1 MKTNSTAAAVLAAF
15 LLAVAPA
22 QAQHEHHPPAEP
34 QTPPAEP
41 QDEHA
46 GHDMDGMEGMDHS
59 GHDMQGMEGMDHMDH
74 GMAGHGMH
82 SMFGP
87 YPMTREASG
96 TAWQPDSA
104 PHGGLHRMAGD
115 WELMTHA
122 YLQVIHSDQDGPRGG
137 TKSFSEN
144 MWMGMANRPLGT
156 GRFGL
161 RAMLSAEPWT
171 IGRGGYPLLMQTGE
185 TANGVDPLVDR
196 QHPHDLFMEL
206 AATWSMPIS
215 SDSSVF
221 LYAGLPGEPALGPP
235 AFMHRFSGMEN
246 PEAPLSHHWLDST
259 HITFGVATLGWV
271 RGPFKLEGSV
281 FTGRESDENRTNI
294 ESPKMDS
301 WSTRLSFNP
310 AKNWSLQASYGRIH
324 SPEQLEPEIDTDR
337 ATLSA
342 IYNRPLANG
351 DWQTT
356 LAWGRN
362 IKDPGTDP
370 STTTD
375 AWLLESAATCR
386 RHTLFARAE
395 KQENDELF
403 GHGGE
408 EVAGGDDHSHTGG
421 VFNIGKLSLG
431 YIYDLISTGTY
442 KLGLGGLGSV
452 AFLPSE
458 IKDVYGDRPVS
469 WMGFLRV
476 RV

>member
-1 MKTNSTAAAVLAAF
+1 MVFEVTTMRSIATSAAVLAAC
-15 LLAVAPA
+15 LLSAAPA
-22 QAQHEHHPPAEP
+22 LAQHEHHPQQTPEEP
-34 QTPPAEP
+34 Q
-41 QDEHA
+41 
-46 GHDMDGMEGMDHS
+46 
-59 GHDMQGMEGMDHMDH
+59 DMQGMEGME
-74 GMAGHGMH
+74 GMH
-82 SMFGP
+82 HNMHHNHEMHALFGS

-96 TAWQPDSA
+96 TSWQPDSA

-115 WELMTHA
+115 WELMAHGFVLGI
-122 YLQVIHSDQDGPRGG
+122 YDDQDGPRGAEK
-137 TKSFSEN
+137 TFSEN
-144 MWMGMANRPLGT
+144 MWMGMANRPLGA

-171 IGRGGYPLLMQTGE
+171 IGKAGYPLLLQTGE

-206 AATWSMPIS
+206 AATWSMPVS

-221 LYAGLPGEPALGPP
+221 VYLGLPGEPALGPP

-271 RGPFKLEGSV
+271 RGPVKLEGSV
-281 FTGRESDENRTNI
+281 FTGREPDQHRTNI
-294 ESPKMDS
+294 EDPKMDS
-301 WSTRLSFNP
+301 WSARLSFNP
-310 AKNWSLQASYGRIH
+310 TADWSFQASYGRLH

-342 IYNRPLANG
+342 VYNRPLAEGN
-351 DWQTT
+351 WQTT

-362 IKDPGTDP
+362 RKTPGTA
-370 STTTD
+370 TN
-375 AWLLESAATCR
+375 AWLLESAVSHR

-403 GHGGE
+403 GHGDHE
-408 EVAGGDDHSHTGG
+408 SLTGDDHAGE
-421 VFNIGKLSLG
+421 VFNVGKLSLG
-431 YIYDLISTGTY
+431 YLYDVIATDIY
-442 KLGLGGLGSV
+442 KLGIGGLGSV
-452 AFLPSE
+452 AFIPSE
-458 IKDVYGDRPVS
+458 IEDEYGDRPVS
-469 WMGFLRV
+469 WMGFLRL

>member
-15 LLAVAPA
+15 LLAVAPTY
-22 QAQHEHHPPAEP
+22 AQHEHHPPQTPPAEP
-34 QTPPAEP
+34 QSPPAEP

-46 GHDMDGMEGMDHS
+46 GHDM
-59 GHDMQGMEGMDHMDH
+59 QGMEGMEGMEGMDH

-115 WELMTHA
+115 WELMTHGFVQLI
-122 YLQVIHSDQDGPRGG
+122 YDDQDGPRGG

-144 MWMGMANRPLGT
+144 MLMGMANRPLGP
-156 GRFGL
+156 GRLGL
-161 RAMLSAEPWT
+161 RAMLAAEPWT
-171 IGRGGYPLLMQTGE
+171 IGRGGYPLLLQTGE

-206 AATWSMPIS
+206 AASWSVLVGRPE
-215 SDSSVF
+215 DQSSVF
-221 LYAGLPGEPALGPP
+221 LYLGLPGEPALGPP
-235 AFMHRFSGMEN
+235 AFMHRFSAMEN

-259 HITFGVATLGWV
+259 HITFGVATLAWV

-281 FTGRESDENRTNI
+281 FTGREPDENRTNI

-310 AKNWSLQASYGRIH
+310 TKNWSLQASYGRLH

-342 IYNRPLANG
+342 IYNRPLPTGN
-351 DWQTT
+351 WQTT

-362 IKDPGTDP
+362 TRNPGT
-370 STTTD
+370 TTQ

-395 KQENDELF
+395 KLENVELF
-403 GHGGE
+403 GHE
-408 EVAGGDDHSHTGG
+408 GG
-421 VFNIGKLSLG
+421 VFNVGKFSLG
-431 YIYDLISTGTY
+431 YIYDVISTDTY

-452 AFLPSE
+452 AFIPNE
-458 IKDVYGDRPVS
+458 IKDAYGDRPVS

>member
-22 QAQHEHHPPAEP
+22 YAQHEHHQQTPSAEPPAEP
-34 QTPPAEP
+34 K
-41 QDEHA
+41 DEHA
-46 GHDMDGMEGMDHS
+46 GHDMQGMENMEGMDHT
-59 GHDMQGMEGMDHMDH
+59 GHDM
-74 GMAGHGMH
+74 AGHSMH
-82 SMFGP
+82 SMFGS

-96 TAWQPDSA
+96 TAWQPESA
-104 PHGGLHRMAGD
+104 PHGGLHRMVGD
-115 WELMTHA
+115 WELMTHGFV
-122 YLQVIHSDQDGPRGG
+122 QVIYDDQDGPRGG
-137 TKSFSEN
+137 TKSLSEN
-144 MWMGMANRPLGT
+144 MWMGMANRPLGP

-206 AATWSMPIS
+206 AASWSVPVGAPE
-215 SDSSVF
+215 DGSSVF
-221 LYAGLPGEPALGPP
+221 LYLGLPGEPALGPP

-281 FTGRESDENRTNI
+281 FTGREPDESRANI

-301 WSTRLSFNP
+301 WSTRLSLNP
-310 AKNWSLQASYGRIH
+310 TESWSFQASYGEIH

-337 ATLSA
+337 VTLSA
-342 IYNRPLANG
+342 IYNRPLADGN
-351 DWQTT
+351 WQTT

-362 IKDPGTDP
+362 MRDPGE
-370 STTTD
+370 TTD
-375 AWLLESAATCR
+375 AWLLESAATHGR
-386 RHTLFARAE
+386 STLFGRAE
-395 KQENDELF
+395 KLENDELF
-403 GHGGE
+403 GHGHGE
-408 EVAGGDDHSHTGG
+408 DAGDDDHDHAGE
-421 VFNIGKLSLG
+421 VFNVGKLSLG
-431 YIYDLISTGTY
+431 YIYDVISTDTH
-442 KLGLGGLGSV
+442 KLGIGALGSV
-452 AFLPSE
+452 AFIPSE
-458 IKDVYGDRPVS
+458 IQDVYGDRPLS

-476 RV
+476 RM